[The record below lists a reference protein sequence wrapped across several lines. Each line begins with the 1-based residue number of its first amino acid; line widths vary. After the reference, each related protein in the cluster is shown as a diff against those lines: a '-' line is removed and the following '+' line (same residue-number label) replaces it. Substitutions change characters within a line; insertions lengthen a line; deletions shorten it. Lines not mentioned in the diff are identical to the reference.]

1 MSYPGNSDSVSG
13 DQLRAFIERI
23 ERMQEERKAIG
34 DDIADIYREAKGNG
48 FDTKVI
54 KKIVADRAKDHNELL
69 EFEAVYEL
77 YVSALG
83 TAFANARA
91 GAGEADL

>member
-1 MSYPGNSDSVSG
+1 MTYPENTDSVSG

-23 ERMQEERKAIG
+23 ERMTEERKAIG
-34 DDIADIYREAKGNG
+34 DDISEIYKEAKGNG

-54 KKIVADRAKDHNELL
+54 KKIVADRAKDHNELM

-77 YVSALG
+77 YMAALG
-83 TAFANARA
+83 TVRATRA
-91 GAGEADL
+91 GAGE

>member
-1 MSYPGNSDSVSG
+1 MTYPSNDSVSG

-23 ERMQEERKAIG
+23 ERMAEERKAIG
-34 DDIADIYREAKGNG
+34 DDISDIYKEAKGNG

-69 EFEAVYEL
+69 EFEAVYDL
-77 YVSALG
+77 YMTALG
-83 TAFANARA
+83 TVRATRA
-91 GAGEADL
+91 GAGE